1 MLNRSIAL
9 LTGFLFAAVLAVAAL
24 RAPEAQAHTG
34 FGPGCCEPKCDY
46 NPCIKYLHR
55 RGRCRSCYNCD
66 PSQKIVMEVADPCC
80 CKCTVEVPM
89 CIPAC
94 CKDKPCVSSSCGPFR
109 GVVWYKWCCGFEAR
123 VVFSRCGDITVT
135 YFGG

>member
-1 MLNRSIAL
+1 MAAMIVA
-9 LTGFLFAAVLAVAAL
+9 LFAATLAGGANS
-24 RAPEAQAHTG
+24 AQAAVRSLD
-34 FGPGCCEPKCDY
+34 PSSCQSAPAKCCY